1 MSRGFGA
8 SSTFAAAF
16 FGRLLAGSDPSVG
29 PGRSTVE
36 AGGTSGA
43 LTAAGAVSADPTALL
58 TSARGVDLTSDMT
71 IVVAAAREAI

>member
-1 MSRGFGA
+1 
-8 SSTFAAAF
+8 
-16 FGRLLAGSDPSVG
+16 
-29 PGRSTVE
+29 
-36 AGGTSGA
+36 